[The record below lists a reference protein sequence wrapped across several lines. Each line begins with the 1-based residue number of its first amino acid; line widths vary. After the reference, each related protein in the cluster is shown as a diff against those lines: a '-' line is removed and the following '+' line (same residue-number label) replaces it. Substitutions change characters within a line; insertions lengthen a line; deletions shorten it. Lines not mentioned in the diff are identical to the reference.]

1 MLTTTVFCGAAAL
14 GVGCFSCAAPGAGAG
29 APAGT
34 GAAGAQVAGAVTAAP
49 QRHASSSF
57 QAVIILQQN
66 RPLTQQA
73 ISACSDLRTTVQWG
87 RSDLKYT
94 NGDLIVSGKDQ
105 AGQTYAA
112 IKGTSLTGCQIWSA
126 DLDGNGQ
133 RDLLILTPGQ
143 DSSGGY
149 DTELSV
155 LLFDTDG
162 RPFPWKATGNFT
174 SNGAGI
180 RQLVQAPSGRGASVI
195 VPTKE
200 GLAGPDASLAFQA
213 YTFSPNAVTKMT
225 GSAFGLNWPVLAN
238 STPELEKHQ
247 MAATLSFDQKSL
259 PAPVRLRAGSAQ
271 NDSALL
277 VLALNNGQQVEAPAT
292 LVEEDA
298 AGDRVITF
306 DPMPS
311 DLQRLLRQSA
321 QITTMGRSCEEEE
334 CRPLVMIAR
343 P

>member
-1 MLTTTVFCGAAAL
+1 MFSVVAAVL
-14 GVGCFSCAAPGAGAG
+14 S
-29 APAGT
+29 GT
-34 GAAGAQVAGAVTAAP
+34 AMCVAQVATPDPRGRV
-49 QRHASSSF
+49 
-57 QAVIILQQN
+57 QAVLDLQQEH
-66 RPLTQQA
+66 PLAQQA
-73 ISACSDLRTTVQWG
+73 ISTCSDLRSTFPWG
-87 RSDLKYT
+87 RSDLKYM
-94 NGDLIVSGKDQ
+94 NGDLIVSGTDQ
-105 AGQTYAA
+105 AGRTYVAA
-112 IKGTSLTGCQIWSA
+112 KGTGITGCQIWSA

-133 RDLLILTPGQ
+133 KDLVILTPGQ

-180 RQLVQAPSGRGASVI
+180 GQLVQAPSGRGASVI
-195 VPTKE
+195 APTKE
-200 GLAGPDASLAFQA
+200 GLAGPDANLAFQA

-247 MAATLSFDQKSL
+247 MAATLSFDQKSFS
-259 PAPVRLRAGSAQ
+259 APVRLRAGSPQ
-271 NDSALL
+271 TISATSMF
-277 VLALNNGQQVEAPAT
+277 ALSNGQGVEAPAT

-321 QITTMGRSCEEEE
+321 QVTTVGRSCEEEE